1 MGNGFQFI
9 DIILIAV
16 IALFLVA
23 RLRNA
28 LGRRDGHDTSNENN
42 IFQISDSLEPQQQ
55 EEDKN
60 EVVEDSTEIP
70 DLDVSLKSVSKLDP
84 SFDQKE
90 FLAGAEIAFEM
101 ILNAY
106 AASDIKPLK
115 ELLSADVFEQFY
127 QVIQDREKA
136 GETVEDVLVKIETSK
151 IVEVYTEARS
161 IFLTVE
167 FLSQQVNATRNKM
180 GEVIDGD
187 ANMEISVRDF
197 WTFSRNTRANNPNWT
212 LVQTKSL
219 E

>member
-42 IFQISDSLEPQQQ
+42 VFKISDSLEPQK
-55 EEDKN
+55 EEHKD
-60 EVVEDSTEIP
+60 EVVHDPSEIP
-70 DLDVSLKSVSKLDP
+70 DLDVSLKSVSNLDP

-115 ELLSADVFEQFY
+115 ELLSADVFDQFH
-127 QVIQDREKA
+127 QVIQDREKV

-151 IVEVYTEARS
+151 IVEVYIEARS

-167 FLSQQVNATRNKM
+167 FLSQQVNATRNKE